1 LIFIKLI
8 FAWPII
14 ISVALFRP
22 IGRKHRRSVFS
33 AVWKP
38 EQPHMVLRWPKQAAT
53 PKRGN
58 VSCEER
64 HWRSSAAL
72 RSAHYCW
79 RWRRMRT
86 RPEAAELLGVVAAG
100 SVGLVAASVEDA
112 ASLLVAAFAGAPLE
126 GAVSLQ
132 WAAAFAG
139 APSEGADSPRSEGP
153 ALA

>member
-53 PKRGN
+53 PKEGMYHARKDIGDHQQR
-58 VSCEER
+58 CDQ
-64 HWRSSAAL
+64 
-72 RSAHYCW
+72 
-79 RWRRMRT
+79 RT
-86 RPEAAELLGVVAAG
+86 T
-100 SVGLVAASVEDA
+100 
-112 ASLLVAAFAGAPLE
+112 AGA
-126 GAVSLQ
+126 GAGCERGQ
-132 WAAAFAG
+132 RR
-139 APSEGADSPRSEGP
+139 RSF
-153 ALA
+153 